1 MDNKDGKTGVEILL
15 YIEELQDI
23 VWRQKMKHMSHL
35 GMLCNNMPE
44 EFALDQVTC
53 KDSEAEE

>member
-1 MDNKDGKTGVEILL
+1 
-15 YIEELQDI
+15 
-23 VWRQKMKHMSHL
+23 MKHMSHL